1 MKKPL
6 LILATAA
13 TLIAFTGSPSE
24 AIPFKSKEPKVLTI
38 EESERLLEIESKVLE
53 INEMDLSALSKE
65 ERKELKYELKSMEKE
80 AKALRGTG
88 LYISTGALIVII
100 ILLIILL

>member
-6 LILATAA
+6 LTLATAA

-24 AIPFKSKEPKVLTI
+24 AIPFKSKEPKVLTV
-38 EESERLLEIESKVLE
+38 EESQRLLEIESKVLE

-65 ERKELKYELKSMEKE
+65 EKKELKNEIRSLEKE
-80 AKALRGTG
+80 AKAFRGTG
-88 LYISTGALIVII
+88 IYISTGALIII
-100 ILLIILL
+100 ILLIIIL

>member
-6 LILATAA
+6 FTLAAA
-13 TLIAFTGSPSE
+13 AALFAFSGSPVE
-24 AIPFKSKEPKVLTI
+24 ATPFKSKEPKAMTV
-38 EESERLLEIESKVLE
+38 EETERLLEIESKVLE
-53 INEMDLSALSKE
+53 IKEMDLSTLSKE
-65 ERKELKYELKSMEKE
+65 ERKELRYELRSMEKE
-80 AKALRGTG
+80 AKAMRGSG